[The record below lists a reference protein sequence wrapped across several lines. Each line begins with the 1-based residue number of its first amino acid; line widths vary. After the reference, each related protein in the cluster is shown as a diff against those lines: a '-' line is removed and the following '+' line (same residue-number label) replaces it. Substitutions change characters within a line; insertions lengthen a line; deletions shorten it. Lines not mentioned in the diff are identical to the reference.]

1 MKLKNHSILKKIQCL
16 ALSVFMS
23 ASMCITS
30 MADTNSDM
38 YTYNLS
44 DLDVAVTVTEDLVGF
59 TQNMTSNNSYLD
71 KIGASDVEEVRA
83 ALQLNNIYLELIPKE
98 GDVNYEILVSGKN
111 APAGASDFNKI
122 SQSELQEYFNE
133 YIESAKNL
141 KESTDVV
148 TETITSSGI
157 VQINNVNY
165 FMTEV
170 TSVSGNL
177 VTVYLKKYY
186 TIMQGKAVVF
196 TLQTNQQAITD
207 EMDKMLTDII
217 NTVDYK
223 PIKKTIMDNP
233 FFVEIMTSFLS
244 LLLFVGVLALIL
256 FLMLRAGKNKK
267 RKGI

>member
-1 MKLKNHSILKKIQCL
+1 MKLKNHSILKRIQCL

-30 MADTNSDM
+30 MADTNSDT

-98 GDVNYEILVSGKN
+98 GDVDYEILVSGKN

-157 VQINNVNY
+157 VQVNNVNY

-217 NTVDYK
+217 NTADYK